1 MIDINISET
10 YTRFDCLLEGISFVH
25 SASLPE
31 VADEMLT
38 SLASSLRV
46 EGLPPQSGCD
56 LVHLLVFKR
65 LPEIVRD
72 VEHDTLEEEH
82 EGHPLV
88 VGVDLPV
95 LLVSSLRSYS
105 LMRAINAV
113 NAFVLG

>member
-1 MIDINISET
+1 M
-10 YTRFDCLLEGISFVH
+10 H
-25 SASLPE
+25 SSGLPQ
-31 VADEMLT
+31 VADQMFT
-38 SLASSLRV
+38 SVSSSISV
-46 EGLPPQSGCD
+46 ECLPSQSRSY
-56 LVHLLVFKR
+56 LIHLLVLES
-65 LPEIVRD
+65 LPQIVRD

-95 LLVSSLRSYS
+95 LLVSSLRTNS